1 VQVFA
6 VYTQKRD
13 VTQRLKH
20 ILKREGI
27 RVEVLTTAVPPEARE
42 AWYERQLKA
51 GMQVCIAHP
60 RLVATGLDIL
70 AMQTI
75 LFYESGYSIYV
86 LRQASRRS
94 WRIGQKHPVKV
105 KFLAYAGTMQENC
118 LRLMGKKLLVSLAME
133 GKFANH
139 GLQALDDADDI
150 LTAMAREL
158 VTEKGVG
165 EKADALWKEIQQQ
178 HTRLL
183 GTTKIVETAQTE
195 SSQSSPFLAKA
206 DLPSGPLQSESAPA
220 ALVQLALAEQRTP
233 RRPRH
238 DNDAQLSLAF

>member
-1 VQVFA
+1 
-6 VYTQKRD
+6 
-13 VTQRLKH
+13 LS
-20 ILKREGI
+20 REGI

-42 AWYERQLKA
+42 AWYERQVKA

-60 RLVATGLDIL
+60 RLVATGFVLL
-70 AMQTI
+70 AMPTI
-75 LFYESGYSIYV
+75 LFYESGYSIYI

-118 LRLMGKKLLVSLAME
+118 LRLMGRKLLVSLAME
-133 GKFANH
+133 GKFANQ
-139 GLQALDDADDI
+139 GLQALDDDDDM

-158 VTEKGVG
+158 VTQKGVG

-183 GTTKIVETAQTE
+183 GTTRVVMEQPQNGLGEAGPWRIAELGQNQVFFGFDSMPGCAM
-195 SSQSSPFLAKA
+195 SSSFSFI
-206 DLPSGPLQSESAPA
+206 
-220 ALVQLALAEQRTP
+220 
-233 RRPRH
+233 
-238 DNDAQLSLAF
+238 

>member
-1 VQVFA
+1 VQIFA

-13 VTQRLKH
+13 VTQRLKN
-20 ILKREGI
+20 ILSREGI

-42 AWYERQLKA
+42 AWYERQVKA

-60 RLVATGLDIL
+60 RLVATGLDLL
-70 AMQTI
+70 AMPTI

-118 LRLMGKKLLVSLAME
+118 LRLMGRKLLVSLAME
-133 GKFANH
+133 GKFANQ
-139 GLQALDDADDI
+139 GLQALDDDDDM

-158 VTEKGVG
+158 VTQKGVG

-183 GTTKIVETAQTE
+183 GTTSVAMEQPQNGLGEA
-195 SSQSSPFLAKA
+195 SPPENEPLC
-206 DLPSGPLQSESAPA
+206 PLQPELAPA
-220 ALVQLALAEQRTP
+220 GLIQLALSRQRIA
-233 RRPRH
+233 RRPRP
-238 DNDAQLSLAF
+238 DSDAQLSLAF